1 MKKHDNGSM
10 RELIFIASYILIV
23 LVISVFA
30 SLLVTALDKN
40 DVRKQMNEVSQYIK
54 MQCIRYEELN
64 DEDTSR
70 SIYDVSDKAFS
81 IRNAIDYNS
90 DDIEA
95 ELRSYAETNRLNG
108 IIVTETCEETS
119 SIRIVSYYVDLKDD
133 YNIWKTRSGS
143 FSSVCG
149 VLFKSF
155 GERLKDGGSY
165 YDYAVVSRSDGKGIV
180 LCYKRQRIENV
191 EDERFSIAT
200 LLKGYTFGSEG
211 TIIVTDGQTVVAANA
226 DGNVGIPAAD
236 CAVVRKLR
244 QIDESNELIRV
255 KDEGIYYGSRS
266 KCKNLFI
273 YTFFPES
280 EVFTKRSIVLPYLV
294 LIYVLALVVIVIV
307 RRLILHKK
315 QLEQD
320 RIYEE
325 YRLNN
330 QKLAE
335 QAIRANE
342 VKTEFLRRMSHDLR
356 TPLNGIRGMVK
367 IGDHYFDDMEKQKEC
382 RQKIWD
388 ASEYLLDLVNDVLY
402 MNKLFVS
409 EPEWKEEAF
418 SLNELLMEI
427 DNFIVNQASDAG
439 VEYIASTEKFA
450 HDYIFGGKTQLKRVL
465 VNLISNA
472 VKYNK
477 QNGSVRVYAR
487 ETDFKGDTVTFEFG
501 CKDTGIGMSEEFK
514 TIMFEPFER
523 ENNTVSE
530 KLEGI
535 GLGLAIV
542 KKIVTKA
549 GWNLTCESKKGE
561 GTTFTLTASFK
572 IAEPPATDKSKKIG
586 EGDKKLIGKT
596 ILIAE
601 DNDLNYEIVNFVLG
615 VAGASII
622 RAKDGEE
629 AVNLFKKSKV
639 GEFDAILMDVMM
651 PKVDGLAAARTI
663 RGLNRSDAKDI
674 PIIAM
679 SASAFDDDI
688 RKSKE
693 AGMNEH
699 ITKPIDN
706 VKLIDCLVN
715 LLAKNGGV
723 RYDV

>member
-40 DVRKQMNEVSQYIK
+40 DAKKQMNEVSQYIK

-108 IIVTETCEETS
+108 IIVTETGEETS
-119 SIRIVSYYVDLKDD
+119 SGRIVSYYVDLKDD

-143 FSSVCG
+143 FSSVSG

-155 GERLKDGGSY
+155 GERLKDGGYY

-200 LLKGYTFGSEG
+200 LLKGYTFGSGG
-211 TIIVTDGQTVVAANA
+211 TIIVTDGQTVVAANV

-244 QIDESNELIRV
+244 QINESNELIRV

-273 YTFFPES
+273 YTFFPEA

-315 QLEQD
+315 QLEQE

-330 QKLAE
+330 EKLAE

-382 RQKIWD
+382 RRKIWD

-477 QNGSVRVYAR
+477 QNGSVCVYAR

-572 IAEPPATDKSKKIG
+572 IAEPPAIDKSKKIG

-629 AVNLFKKSKV
+629 VVNLFKKSRV

-706 VKLIDCLVN
+706 AVLIDCLAKS
-715 LLAKNGGV
+715 LKKNGGV

>member
-108 IIVTETCEETS
+108 IIVTETGEETS
-119 SIRIVSYYVDLKDD
+119 SSRIVSYYVDLKDD

-200 LLKGYTFGSEG
+200 LLKGYTFGSGG
-211 TIIVTDGQTVVAANA
+211 TIIVTDGQTVVAANV

-236 CAVVRKLR
+236 CAVVRRLR
-244 QIDESNELIRV
+244 QINESNELIRV

-330 QKLAE
+330 EKLAE

-629 AVNLFKKSKV
+629 AVNIFKTSKV
-639 GEFDAILMDVMM
+639 GELDAILMDVMM

-715 LLAKNGGV
+715 LLAKKRG
-723 RYDV
+723 

>member
-1 MKKHDNGSM
+1 MKKHDNGSL
-10 RELIFIASYILIV
+10 RELIFISSYILIV

-95 ELRSYAETNRLNG
+95 KLRSYAETNRLNG
-108 IIVTETCEETS
+108 IIVTETDEETS
-119 SIRIVSYYVDLKDD
+119 SGRIVSYYVDLNDD

-143 FSSVCG
+143 FSSVSG

-155 GERLKDGGSY
+155 GERLKDGGYY

-180 LCYKRQRIENV
+180 LCYKRQRIESV

-200 LLKGYTFGSEG
+200 LLKGYTFGSGG
-211 TIIVTDGQTVVAANA
+211 TIIVTDGQTVVAANV
-226 DGNVGIPAAD
+226 DGDVGIPAAD

-244 QIDESNELIRV
+244 QINESNELIRV

-273 YTFFPES
+273 YTFFPEA
-280 EVFTKRSIVLPYLV
+280 EVFTKRSVVLPYLV

-315 QLEQD
+315 QLEQE

-325 YRLNN
+325 YRINN
-330 QKLAE
+330 EKLAE

-356 TPLNGIRGMVK
+356 TPLNGIRGMVR
-367 IGDHYFDDMEKQKEC
+367 IGDHYADDLEKQKEC

-409 EPEWKEEAF
+409 EPEWKDEKF
-418 SLNELLMEI
+418 YLSELLSEI
-427 DNFIVNQASDAG
+427 DNFIINLANDAG
-439 VEYIASTEKFA
+439 VEYVASKEKID
-450 HDYIFGGKTQLKRVL
+450 HDYLFGAKTQLKRVL

-477 QNGSVRVYAR
+477 KNGSVNVYAR
-487 ETDFKGDTVTFEFG
+487 EISVKDGMVSYNFV
-501 CKDTGIGMSEEFK
+501 CADTGIGMSEEFK
-514 TIMFEPFER
+514 TRMFEPFER

-530 KLEGI
+530 KLEGV
-535 GLGLAIV
+535 GLGLSIV
-542 KKIVTKA
+542 KKIVTRA
-549 GWNLTCESKKGE
+549 GWDLTCESKKGE

-572 IAEPPATDKSKKIG
+572 IAESPTADKSKKFV
-586 EGDKKLIGKT
+586 EGDKKLMGKT

-601 DNDLNYEIVNFVLG
+601 DNDLNYEIVDFVIG
-615 VAGASII
+615 VAGACAI

-629 AVNLFKKSKV
+629 AVNIFKTSKV
-639 GEFDAILMDVMM
+639 GELDAILMDVMM
-651 PKVDGLAAARTI
+651 PRVDGLAAARTI
-663 RGLNRSDAKDI
+663 RGLDRADAKDI

-715 LLAKNGGV
+715 LLAKKRG
-723 RYDV
+723 